1 MIQVLFQEAFQN
13 VDCMHYPSAQQPQHN
28 CISSVFSD
36 ERCVWVK
43 HLVIQKKHQKKKK
56 KKKHQPSP
64 DPAIPRF
71 HPTSCF
77 PSTPKLL
84 RS

>member
-56 KKKHQPSP
+56 KK
-64 DPAIPRF
+64 
-71 HPTSCF
+71 
-77 PSTPKLL
+77 STNLL
-84 RS
+84 LTLLFQGSTLPLAFLLLPNC